1 MLVVGLIL
9 FSACSSPEKT
19 RVDELNDIAYSY
31 HYRNLDS
38 ARVFAKMAYSLAGK
52 YDDGRA
58 EALNNLAFVMT
69 MKMEYERADSTLR
82 EVLDITD
89 NQIELVVADI
99 QLMRLCQRKSDNKEF
114 YDHFE
119 EAQRRFRRISEER
132 GVISE
137 RSKRRLAYATSEM
150 AIVSS
155 TYYYY
160 VGLGDESV
168 EELRKIDE
176 DDLLTQDTA
185 QYLNYL
191 YNIGAGG
198 VIRANTAEETAQI
211 ELDHLMRCCQ
221 LASRYDYPLLGGET
235 ASRRWPNIS

>member
-1 MLVVGLIL
+1 VPTV
-9 FSACSSPEKT
+9 A
-19 RVDELNDIAYSY
+19 
-31 HYRNLDS
+31 
-38 ARVFAKMAYSLAGK
+38 
-52 YDDGRA
+52 
-58 EALNNLAFVMT
+58 
-69 MKMEYERADSTLR
+69 LR

-198 VIRANTAEETAQI
+198 VIRANTAEETAQDRTRPSH
-211 ELDHLMRCCQ
+211 EMLPVG
-221 LASRYDYPLLGGET
+221 LALRLSPSG
-235 ASRRWPNIS
+235 RRNSLEAMAEHFMIPEGRKDW